1 MIVLD
6 TNVLSELMRQPAD
19 ERVVQWMDAQPNAG
33 LFTTAITQ
41 AEILYGVSVL
51 PTGRRKQGL
60 ASAVHEMFEHEFS
73 GRVLSFDG
81 PAAAT
86 FAVICADRTRLGRP
100 ISQFDAQI
108 AAIARSR
115 GSALATRNTQDF
127 DECGIPVI
135 NPWQE

>member
-6 TNVLSELMRQPAD
+6 TNVLSELMRQSAD
-19 ERVVQWMDAQPNAG
+19 ELVVQWMDIQPNAG

-60 ASAVHEMFEHEFS
+60 AAAVHKMFEHDFK
-73 GRVLSFDG
+73 GRVLPFDG
-81 PAAAT
+81 SAAVT
-86 FAVICADRTRLGRP
+86 FAVICVDRMHLGRP
-100 ISQFDAQI
+100 ISQLDAQI